1 MAEGTIPG
9 PDIPTQQ
16 SNQIEVQ
23 NDVTGIPSDKNN
35 FSAGAINAYSGTVAI
50 KCLINGFCPM
60 YRKFTI
66 DNSIVLNHETL
77 KSLSENDRRNFN
89 AVPGL
94 PGIYLKER
102 YSYLSNFMEVAGKEL
117 TYPQPTQTQEQ
128 PSYKYDQTFEA
139 IKSVFDTSN
148 QGPIDAKLQNF
159 PADVHKR
166 ACWTYLRINEPVNNI
181 SQNKSRLA
189 NTGELSDS
197 NVNYLSQASANVD
210 ESKGIHWRAKKK
222 SLLYQG
228 EDFFISF
235 RKIAI
240 ATDMV
245 NVDSIPF
252 VDTNYTGLDAVYSY
266 NSSSP
271 TGGNVLD
278 SNAFRDANTALL
290 QSGGDWATL
299 GPQQNPSYT
308 GQPANAAIVGYA
320 EQIVDGQ
327 VIYTKDEETMEFFN
341 FNTQAYYVIEL
352 QRNGAGD
359 GLFII
364 VTQKAYPT
372 AVKLNSTGT
381 LAAIGGVIQASEN
394 LGSYKGIKGADLIN
408 MPKWTIQVRHHL
420 GKIVVAFNGNTDDPW
435 IINYHE
441 PKQHKLSIW
450 GGNIAS
456 SFCFSP
462 LTYMGKAQL
471 NLSRKDKFF
480 LPLKG
485 TKTAYC
491 TIADSEN
498 SIIDNEK
505 RESVY
510 SSDTHFGNGIN
521 FTISDTSAVAE
532 KTKLPTTFFS
542 TTKKYLKET
551 ASGYVDFE
559 PGLDKIAQNCV
570 IDLEAFSVIS
580 RQDNEMFSF
589 DLKASLQAGSHYIG
603 QDDGFDNIFT
613 NPDAM
618 QDALSDA
625 YNTANQGTQSRVI
638 LANCKTPIIAQIR
651 LVAEPDPEAEAWGVG
666 DPIDATDLVMKYTE
680 NYSSSDFHSMTHIAT
695 LTFLMNKSMSTR
707 NTLVDQLDSL
717 RNRAFYVEIWGG
729 YLTCNY
735 SKLEK
740 NKGYKLFTGIC
751 YGGVLEEK
759 AGERTLTCQ
768 VVDYS
773 QILKESYIFN
783 SPFFDGMR
791 DINAAYTLLKMLG
804 FKDKVKD
811 DNYGPAYLSSLQA
824 DNDGPLFQSTTLDGR
839 GSFSSAYVL
848 PSSYARLT
856 NPFFKFQDGTTYW
869 SALESICK
877 KAGKIMFFDSYGMFH
892 FENLPYDKF
901 LYGSADESEV
911 EPLWVYTTLNTGEG
925 QMVFE
930 AITRERSVVD
940 IFNIIH
946 LMTATPDRELFI
958 SDDVNWPSLY
968 DKNSPGFLGYKKMFM
983 QQDGI
988 FGSLNTLEKLSK
1000 HYTSKFFNAPTVY
1013 KFSSYGLPMRCFDVV
1028 SVNGQK
1034 LIVTSVSNDF
1044 DPKKNLWWQ
1053 QVEGEWYGSE
1063 EDFGEE

>member
-9 PDIPTQQ
+9 PVIPTQE
-16 SNQIEVQ
+16 STKIEVQ
-23 NDVTGIPSDKNN
+23 NNVTGIESNKND
-35 FSAGAINAYSGTVAI
+35 FSASKINAYSGTVAV

-77 KSLSENDRRNFN
+77 KSLSENDKRNFN

-117 TYPQPTQTQEQ
+117 TYPQSTQTRT
-128 PSYKYDQTFEA
+128 PPTYKYYQTFEA
-139 IKSVFDTSN
+139 IKSVFDSSD

-159 PADVHKR
+159 PADIHKR
-166 ACWTYLRINEPVNNI
+166 ACWTYIRHNEPVNNI
-181 SQNKSRLA
+181 SQNKSIKA
-189 NTGELSDS
+189 NTDELSDS
-197 NVNYLSQASANVD
+197 NVYYVASPSANVD
-210 ESKGIHWRAKKK
+210 ETKGIHWRAKKK
-222 SLLYQG
+222 APLYQG

-235 RKIAI
+235 RKVAV
-240 ATDMV
+240 ATDTV
-245 NVDSIPF
+245 NIKSTTFIDK
-252 VDTNYTGLDAVYSY
+252 NYTGLDAVYSY
-266 NSSSP
+266 NASEAEWEEIIPWTDPNDAAGSGPSP
-271 TGGNVLD
+271 SDN
-278 SNAFRDANTALL
+278 
-290 QSGGDWATL
+290 
-299 GPQQNPSYT
+299 YT
-308 GQPANAAIVGYA
+308 SQPKNAAIVGYT
-320 EQIVDGQ
+320 ETIVEDQ

-352 QRNGAGD
+352 QRNGVGD
-359 GLFII
+359 GLFIVI
-364 VTQKAYPT
+364 TQKAYPT
-372 AVKLNSTGT
+372 AIKLNSSGS
-381 LAAIGGVIQASEN
+381 LPAFGGVSQASDN

-420 GKIVVAFNGNTDDPW
+420 GKIVVAFNGNTEDPW
-435 IINYHE
+435 IIDYHE
-441 PKQHKLSIW
+441 PIQHKLSIW

-462 LTYMGKAQL
+462 LTYMGNAQL
-471 NLSRKDKFF
+471 NLSSTDDFF
-480 LPLKG
+480 LPLKE
-485 TKTAYC
+485 TKTAHC
-491 TIADSEN
+491 TIADVEN
-498 SIIDNEK
+498 NIVEEEK
-505 RESVY
+505 REAVY

-521 FTISDTSAVAE
+521 FAISGTSAVAE
-532 KTKLPTTFFS
+532 KVKSPTTFFA
-542 TTKKYLKET
+542 TTKRYLKET
-551 ASGYVDFE
+551 ANGYVDFE
-559 PGLDKIAQNCV
+559 PGDISQNCV
-570 IDLEAFSVIS
+570 IDLEAFSIKS
-580 RQDNEMFSF
+580 RQNGEMFSF
-589 DLKASLQAGSHYIG
+589 DLRATLQAGSHNIT
-603 QDDGFDNIFT
+603 QDTSGDNNIFT
-613 NPDAM
+613 NPNAAQETM
-618 QDALSDA
+618 QNS
-625 YNTANQGTQSRVI
+625 ANAATQGTQQNVI
-638 LANCKTPIIAQIR
+638 LANCKTPIISQIR
-651 LVAEPDPEAEAWGVG
+651 LVAEPNPEAEAWGTD
-666 DPIDATDLVMKYTE
+666 DPLDVTDLVMKYTE
-680 NYSSSDFHSMTHIAT
+680 NYSSSDFHSMTHTAT
-695 LTFLMNKSMSTR
+695 ITFLMNKTMSTF
-707 NTLVDQLDSL
+707 NTLVDQLDGL
-717 RNRAFYVEIWGG
+717 RNRAFYIEIWGG

-735 SKLEK
+735 SKLEE

-768 VVDYS
+768 IIDYS

-791 DINAAYTLLKMLG
+791 DINAVYTLLRMLG

-811 DNYGPAYLSSLQA
+811 DNYGPAYLSALQA
-824 DNDGPLFQSTTLDGR
+824 GSTEPIFQSETLDGR

-892 FENLPYDKF
+892 FENLPYDQF
-901 LYGSADESEV
+901 LYGSADESLV
-911 EPLWVYTTLNTGEG
+911 TPLWEYTTLNTGEG

-930 AITRERSVVD
+930 AITRERAVTD

-946 LMTATPDRELFI
+946 LMTATPDRELYI
-958 SDDVNWPSLY
+958 SDKVNWPSLY

-988 FGSLNTLEKLSK
+988 FGSLDTLEKLSA
-1000 HYTSKFFNAPTVY
+1000 HYESKFFNAPTVY

-1034 LIVTSVSNDF
+1034 LIVTSVANDF

-1053 QVEGEWYGSE
+1053 NVEGEWYGSE